1 MVGHFEQVVREL
13 PEGGPPPNS
22 VLLTG
27 GEGEYERS
35 AVKTNGLLGLLS
47 FLLLFAGNQEIAG
60 GPSAAAPG
68 ANSSVATERGSNLPA
83 RLSEYVFLHQARHE
97 GILAHAMTGVTTC
110 PE

>member
-1 MVGHFEQVVREL
+1 
-13 PEGGPPPNS
+13 
-22 VLLTG
+22 
-27 GEGEYERS
+27 
-35 AVKTNGLLGLLS
+35 VKTSWLLGLLS

-60 GPSAAAPG
+60 GPG
-68 ANSSVATERGSNLPA
+68 ANRSVAMEGGGNLPA

>member
-1 MVGHFEQVVREL
+1 M
-13 PEGGPPPNS
+13 
-22 VLLTG
+22 
-27 GEGEYERS
+27 
-35 AVKTNGLLGLLS
+35 KTSGLLGLLT

-60 GPSAAAPG
+60 GPSA
-68 ANSSVATERGSNLPA
+68 NSSVATERGGNLPA